1 MVQKISVVLLKTGK
15 KVIPRKVLF
24 FLRKMYTR
32 MNRSIL
38 ILPEITGFSIQM
50 DWEYWQQSMRRKT
63 REICILQFAST
74 GCFQDYSK
82 TYYLPYYAG

>member
-1 MVQKISVVLLKTGK
+1 
-15 KVIPRKVLF
+15 
-24 FLRKMYTR
+24 MYTR
-32 MNRSIL
+32 MNRSIW
-38 ILPEITGFSIQM
+38 ILPEITGVSIQM

-82 TYYLPYYAG
+82 TYYLPYYNLVTNGGVGR